1 MSESPPRRV
10 GLQVKIVFGL
20 LIISMVPLIVSA
32 FVIDE
37 IARVSQIYASN
48 EAARVRAPLRKAAP
62 IYRQLI
68 STKKDYYRQT
78 ARRYSLDPELV
89 AVVSGTPVE
98 DIDAYLDAILR
109 EVPELY
115 RITVLD
121 AEGDVVAERVHSAP
135 AGVGERYRAHP
146 VTAPIG
152 DSGARLQLVFA
163 ADLDIRRDLE
173 ALGEQLDEFKHV
185 DRMRSSL
192 PQGYRSS
199 FLVVVGGV
207 VLLVTGAG
215 ILMARRLT
223 KRIEALVSGTREVAA
238 GNLAA
243 RVDLRGRGE
252 LGELARAFDSMV
264 EELERKSEQISYLQR
279 VGAWQD
285 VARKLAHEIKNPLTP
300 IQLAMQQ
307 VVSSYD
313 GDDVR
318 FRKLLGDADEIV
330 SEEIASLRRLVDA
343 FRTLGQLPKVE
354 AEPLDLGSVIED
366 MTKDPSLLDH
376 LELDAPGGSVM
387 IRGDRLLLRRVLT
400 NLVENGMQAGQGA
413 GRAGKV
419 VVQWRSEP
427 FRNRALVTV
436 DDEGPGISGEDRQ
449 KIFEP
454 YVTTKELGTGL
465 GLTISKKIALEHGG
479 TLDVAADK
487 APTGGARFVLSL
499 PLAPADDKVAAG
511 RA

>member
-1 MSESPPRRV
+1 
-10 GLQVKIVFGL
+10 
-20 LIISMVPLIVSA
+20 
-32 FVIDE
+32 VIEE
-37 IARVSQIYASN
+37 IAEVSQIYASN
-48 EAARVRAPLRKAAP
+48 EAARVRGPLRKAAP

-68 STKKDYYRQT
+68 ATKKDYYRQT
-78 ARRYSLDPELV
+78 ARRYALTPELV
-89 AVVSGTPVE
+89 AMVNGPQGA
-98 DIDAYLDAILR
+98 DADRYLDEMLR

-121 AEGDVVAERVHSAP
+121 SDGEVAAERVHSAP
-135 AGVGERYRAHP
+135 VGVGERYRAHP

-152 DSGARLQLVFA
+152 DDGARLQLVFA
-163 ADLDIRRDLE
+163 ADLDVRRDLE

-192 PQGYRSS
+192 PEGYRSS

-207 VLLVTGAG
+207 VLVVTLTG
-215 ILMARRLT
+215 ILLARRLT
-223 KRIEALVSGTREVAA
+223 RRIEVLVTGTREVAA
-238 GNLAA
+238 GNLEA
-243 RVDLRGRGE
+243 RVDLSGRDE
-252 LGELARAFDSMV
+252 LGELASAFNSMV

-313 GDDVR
+313 GDDAR
-318 FRKLLGDADEIV
+318 FRKLLSDADEIV

-376 LELDAPGGSVM
+376 LELDSPNGPVM

-400 NLVENGMQAGQGA
+400 NLVENGMQAGQGR
-413 GRAGKV
+413 GREGKV
-419 VVQWRSEP
+419 VVKWWSESY
-427 FRNRALVTV
+427 RNRAFVTV
-436 DDEGPGISGEDRQ
+436 DDEGPGIGEEDRQ

-479 TLDVAADK
+479 TLEVAADK
-487 APTGGARFVLSL
+487 APTGGARFALSL
-499 PLAPADDKVAAG
+499 PLAPADDKRAARG
-511 RA
+511 A